1 MAIIGLLKE
10 IEDEVT
16 GAVSDWH
23 VLESFYV
30 NKSSKYSQATFAT
43 YVSRSSWSKGKQP
56 VSRNIS
62 ITINGVPDDMA
73 KLETWLYE
81 AAIEKPSPDVENPS
95 ALVGAEAVQG

>member
-43 YVSRSSWSKGKQP
+43 YVSRSAWSKGKQP

-62 ITINGVPDDMA
+62 ITVSGVPDDLA
-73 KLETWLYE
+73 QLETWLYE
-81 AAIEKPSPDVENPS
+81 AAIETPSPDVENPS
-95 ALVGAEAVQG
+95 ALVGAEVVEG

>member
-10 IEDEVT
+10 IEDAVT

-43 YVSRSSWSKGKQP
+43 YVSRSAWSKGKQP

-62 ITINGVPDDMA
+62 ITVSGVPDDLA
-73 KLETWLYE
+73 QLETWLYE
-81 AAIEKPSPDVENPS
+81 AAIETPSPDVDNPS
-95 ALVGAEAVQG
+95 ALVGAKVVEG